1 MRNTII
7 ISCLL
12 LAFLTS
18 CTTHQPQYQNGG
30 YAERGPWR
38 VANKW
43 NLGGTEIDHSTH
55 AVYANMGTDTWLM
68 AKGQHTDN
76 NCVWFNFADYGKTD
90 AQRLLQYE
98 ADHNCRVLGAWGHY
112 DSNNVISPELECVG
126 KAEFYPT
133 AAGRGTIIAMGL
145 ASYHWSQTQPVDLLK
160 NFTRDILFYLNIDEV
175 PAFAWVAEPADG
187 KVGEAQIV
195 QIEDKASALRWTS
208 SDPDIVEI
216 VADPDHEDDTNYRK
230 LVLKAEGTATITA
243 TRSADGY
250 KIPKNVTATTQVTKT
265 ITVSKSTPT
274 GVDNTNANVKA
285 AKEIRNGQVVIIRD
299 NKTYNV
305 LGIQL

>member
-55 AVYANMGTDTWLM
+55 VVYANMGTDTWLM

-76 NCVWFNFADYGKTD
+76 NCVWFNFADYGKTN

-112 DSNNVISPELECVG
+112 DGNNVISPELECVG
-126 KAEFYPT
+126 MAEFYPA
-133 AAGRGTIIAMGL
+133 AAGRGTIIVMGL
-145 ASYHWSQTQPVDLLK
+145 AAYHWANPADKLK
-160 NFTRDILFYLNIDEV
+160 ILTRDILYYLNIDEV
-175 PAFAWVAEPADG
+175 PAFAWITEPADG
-187 KVGEAQIV
+187 KVGETQIV
-195 QIEDKASALRWTS
+195 QIEDKASAHRWTS

-230 LVLKAEGTATITA
+230 LVLKAEGEATITA
-243 TRSADGY
+243 THSADGY

-274 GVDNTNANVKA
+274 GVDSTNANIKA
-285 AKEIRNGQVVIIRD
+285 VKEIRNGQVVIIRD